1 MLEIETL
8 TLPEGSFLLKKP
20 ELQKFFIDFKLD
32 DPCMGVKKEDI
43 SHETPGNYP
52 LPSSHSTAV
61 DVGHKH
67 IWQVTQE
74 SALTGFIQFDLVAE
88 NEEATPDECTEIG

>member
-1 MLEIETL
+1 MEQELVLEIESL

-20 ELQKFFIDFKLD
+20 DLQKFFIDFKLSGNGAD
-32 DPCMGVKKEDI
+32 E

-52 LPSSHSTAV
+52 LPSNPSTPV
-61 DVGHKH
+61 VVGHKH
-67 IWQVTQE
+67 IWKVTQE
-74 SALTGFIQFDLVAE
+74 SALMGFIQFDLVAE